1 MVPASTLMYGSILS
15 SVTWN
20 PRASS
25 SEPIEAA
32 ASPFPRDDTTPPVT
46 KMNFGVTRDLLSSP
60 CPSSIRQPPPAPPLS
75 CAHGRQV
82 SDRARGPWPG
92 PRAVRAARPPPPRRP
107 PRRAAARPDPRAG
120 TTRCDGVPPAPPP
133 ATLPTPT
140 PPEPAG
146 APPPRDS
153 VAAAPPRRDGAP
165 GRGPRPRRSGPP
177 HRPPRRAGAR
187 SDQRRAATDRRA
199 GRGGSARR
207 YRQ

>member
-60 CPSSIRQPPPAPPLS
+60 CPSSIRQPPRAPPLS
-75 CAHGRQV
+75 YAPGRRG
-82 SDRARGPWPG
+82 SDRASGPG
-92 PRAVRAARPPPPRRP
+92 PAPRAARAARPPPPRRP
-107 PRRAAARPDPRAG
+107 PTRAAARPGPRG
-120 TTRCDGVPPAPPP
+120 ETTRCDGAPLALPPARPRTP
-133 ATLPTPT
+133 A

-146 APPPRDS
+146 ALPPRDS
-153 VAAAPPRRDGAP
+153 VAAGPPRRDVAP

-187 SDQRRAATDRRA
+187 TDQRRASTDRRA
-199 GRGGSARR
+199 GRGAPAPR
-207 YRQ
+207 YRR